1 MQQPSSLPWPT
12 QKRNF
17 YPENL
22 LCLPEKANFSHTKK
36 KFLILYCKNFSHLSE
51 KKKKVFS
58 NTKIVS
64 IITGKNNC
72 PNKEFLIL
80 VRKNPLSKNFLN
92 LCKKVRALHFR
103 CVLNALTLLF

>member
-12 QKRNF
+12 QKRDF

-51 KKKKVFS
+51 KKKSFFQYENSFYNYWK
-58 NTKIVS
+58 KQ
-64 IITGKNNC
+64 
-72 PNKEFLIL
+72 
-80 VRKNPLSKNFLN
+80 LSKQRVSYTCQEKPTVKKFLEFVQ
-92 LCKKVRALHFR
+92 KS
-103 CVLNALTLLF
+103 